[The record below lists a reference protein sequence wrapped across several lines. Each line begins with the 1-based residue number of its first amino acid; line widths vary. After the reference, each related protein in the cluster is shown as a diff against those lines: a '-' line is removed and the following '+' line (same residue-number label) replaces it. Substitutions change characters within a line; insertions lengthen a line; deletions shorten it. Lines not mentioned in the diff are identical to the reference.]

1 MRGKRGILFF
11 CCLVSLVIFFSSLAL
26 AQNITYISD
35 IINNPT
41 RFMNMTV
48 VISGRVQES
57 NPAGPTTPGS
67 FVLTDDSFGSITVLT
82 YNPPAPGAVV
92 TIEGVVQVDPTTQTP
107 YVRELKVVSGGL
119 PVSVWAI
126 IAAAV
131 VLILIV
137 VFIMILR
144 RPSFKEEKMEP
155 TLTRTRGTSVTEGSG
170 RTEKVRMTEYGGAAK
185 TDKVPTNAA
194 QLEIISGERQGE
206 KIVLVMENLIG
217 REKGNIRFTDK
228 SVSREHARIR
238 YSGGKYSINNVS
250 LTNPTRVNGETISDE
265 RELSEGDEI
274 QFGVIKG
281 KIVFLK

>member
-1 MRGKRGILFF
+1 MRGKRGVLLFW
-11 CCLVSLVIFFSSLAL
+11 CLLVLIVSFSPAAL

-35 IINNPT
+35 IISNPT

-48 VISGRVQES
+48 IVSGRVQES

-82 YNPPAPGAVV
+82 YNPPAPGTEV
-92 TIEGVVQVDPTTQTP
+92 TIEGVVQIDPTTQTP
-107 YVRELKVVSGGL
+107 YVRELKAVSGGL
-119 PVSVWAI
+119 PASVWAI
-126 IAAAV
+126 IAAVV

-144 RPSFKEEKMEP
+144 RPSFREDTAEP
-155 TLTRTRGTSVTEGSG
+155 ALTGTRRTAVTEGAG

-194 QLEIISGERQGE
+194 QLEIISGERQGD
-206 KIVLVMENLIG
+206 KVILVMENLIG

-238 YSGGKYSINNVS
+238 YIGGKYLINNVS

-281 KIVFLK
+281 RFVFLK

>member
-1 MRGKRGILFF
+1 MRGKTGILLF
-11 CCLVSLVIFFSSLAL
+11 CCLLSSVIFFSSPVS
-26 AQNITYISD
+26 AQNVTYISD
-35 IINNPT
+35 ILNNPT

-82 YNPPAPGAVV
+82 YNPPAPGAQV
-92 TIEGVVQVDPTTQTP
+92 TIEGVVQIDPSTQTP

-119 PVSVWAI
+119 PVPIWAI

-137 VFIMILR
+137 VLVVILR
-144 RPSFKEEKMEP
+144 RPSFREEKMEP
-155 TLTRTRGTSVTEGSG
+155 ALTGTKGTAATLGAG

-206 KIVLVMENLIG
+206 KIILVMENLIG

-228 SVSREHARIR
+228 SVSREHARVR
-238 YSGGKYSINNVS
+238 YTGGKYFLSNVS
-250 LTNPTRVNGETISDE
+250 LTNPTRVNGQPVSDE
-265 RELSEGDEI
+265 HELSEGDEI

-281 KIVFLK
+281 KFVFLK